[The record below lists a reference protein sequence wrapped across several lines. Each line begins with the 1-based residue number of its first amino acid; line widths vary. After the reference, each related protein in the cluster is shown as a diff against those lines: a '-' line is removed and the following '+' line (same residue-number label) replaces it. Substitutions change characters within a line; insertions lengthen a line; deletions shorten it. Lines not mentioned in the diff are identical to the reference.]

1 MKYINP
7 NTLWTER
14 SKGAR
19 WLIVGTAS
27 LVGIAVVGNA
37 TDRGD
42 KAFNETVAEQIAVD
56 MEPVVTIDQPATV
69 TEPAVRVTT
78 TTAPAPTTTIAP
90 PYAGLPVHNAL
101 ISIMVE
107 QFSSFDTNERALLCT
122 GSEIFFESYWTGFRG
137 ELEAQGSEPIVTKDK
152 LRAAFDMALVRVC
165 S

>member
-1 MKYINP
+1 MKYINSR
-7 NTLWTER
+7 TLWKNR

-42 KAFNETVAEQIAVD
+42 KAFHEVVAEQLDVD
-56 MEPVVTIDQPATV
+56 MDPVMTIDQPATV
-69 TEPAVRVTT
+69 TEPAARITT
-78 TTAPAPTTTIAP
+78 TTAAPTTTIAP

-101 ISIMVE
+101 ISIMVA
-107 QFSSFDTNERALLCT
+107 QFGSFDSNERALLCA
-122 GSEIFFESYWTGFRG
+122 GSEIFFESYWNGFRG
-137 ELEAQGSEPIVTKDK
+137 ETESLGTELLATKDE